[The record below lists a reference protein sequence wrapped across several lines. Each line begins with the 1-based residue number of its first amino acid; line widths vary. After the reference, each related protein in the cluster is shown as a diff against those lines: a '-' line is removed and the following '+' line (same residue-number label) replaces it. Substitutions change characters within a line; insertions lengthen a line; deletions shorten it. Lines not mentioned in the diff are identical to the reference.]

1 MNELLDETRR
11 RTLVKT
17 TIAALLIPISIAL
30 IYSWVIF
37 KFGTK
42 QLRVFGLSALT
53 VVLPLYLL
61 IIMLVHVV
69 QKRLGEQIRAWVERS
84 HNPDSPE
91 DIKEASRLQWRLE
104 ALPVRIALLYA
115 GGTILS
121 FGIAISAYGG
131 LADFNLI
138 TRVLYFLM
146 GAMTGAGSG
155 LAEYFLVYD
164 GYRAVR
170 GRFLTTC
177 RGFPIRAG
185 VSLRARLVA
194 FGVIVSLLSLGFGW
208 VAALEQLQTHQGS
221 RGVEGTASLNASFLL
236 LVVVLAGTIGFIT
249 YLISRNIVDPVRGLA
264 LVSRQISKG
273 DLSADIPVN
282 SMDDLGELASSYD
295 NMLVSLSHITGQAQ
309 ESAEW
314 VAAGAESLSA
324 STEQINSVN
333 EQLNE
338 LVMRLS
344 ANMEEEVRKIERIN
358 EIMDSVVA
366 TMQVSHSK
374 AEQGAE
380 ISVNIERLVEEGR
393 REANEA
399 VREISKIYE
408 LITASAAAIQ
418 SLDERSS
425 EVTMI
430 VDVIADIADQ
440 TNLLALNAA
449 IEAARAKEY
458 GRGFAVVA
466 DEVKKLSE
474 ESNRSA
480 QRISVLIRGMR
491 QETENA
497 VEIMTEGA
505 KRMAEGTDVVS
516 RTDRS
521 LGQIAQQISRMADI
535 SRGISDDTQ
544 RESEA
549 SQAMAADLSE
559 ITKLVESNS
568 AAYQELGQLSEEQVA
583 AMQEVS
589 ATAQELAFLAERLDE
604 LVKRFKLRERE
615 EP

>member
-1 MNELLDETRR
+1 MNQAQVLERTRKITLL
-11 RTLVKT
+11 KT
-17 TIAALLIPISIAL
+17 AVTALLIPISIAL
-30 IYSWVIF
+30 IYSLVIF
-37 KFGTK
+37 DFKAK
-42 QLRVFGLSALT
+42 QLKIFGFSALT
-53 VVLPLYLL
+53 VVLPLYILL
-61 IIMLVHVV
+61 VLTVNYL
-69 QKRLGEQIRAWVERS
+69 QKRLSTQILDWNSRPRSSDSER
-84 HNPDSPE
+84 DL
-91 DIKEASRLQWRLE
+91 RLATRMQWRLE
-104 ALPVRIALLYA
+104 GLPLMIAILY
-115 GGTILS
+115 GGGGILS
-121 FGIAISAYGG
+121 FGIAIPAYGM

-138 TRVLYFLM
+138 TGLLYFLM
-146 GAMTGAGSG
+146 GAMTGVGSG
-155 LAEYFLVYD
+155 LANYFLVYD
-164 GYRAVR
+164 GYRVVR
-170 GRFLTTC
+170 GDFLQTC

-185 VSLRARLVA
+185 VSLRARLIA
-194 FGVIVSLLSLGFGW
+194 FGVIVSVLSLGFGW
-208 VAALEQLQTHQGS
+208 IAALEQLQKNSGGN
-221 RGVEGTASLNASFLL
+221 GVQGTASMNFSFLL

-249 YLISRNIVDPVRGLA
+249 YLISRNIVNPMRSLA
-264 LVSRQISKG
+264 LLSRQISKG
-273 DLSADIPVN
+273 DLSAHVPVD

-295 NMLVSLSHITGQAQ
+295 AMLESLSNITGEAQ

-314 VAAGAESLSA
+314 VATGAESLSA

-333 EQLNE
+333 EQLNG

-344 ANMEEEVRKIERIN
+344 NNMEDEVRKIARIN
-358 EIMDSVVA
+358 DIMDSVVS
-366 TMQVSHSK
+366 TMQISHTK

-380 ISVNIERLVEEGR
+380 ITTNIERLVEEGR

-408 LITASAAAIQ
+408 LITASAATIQ

-491 QETENA
+491 KETEDA

-505 KRMAEGTDVVS
+505 RRMADGTEVVG

-521 LGQIAQQISRMADI
+521 LGQIAQQIGRMADI
-535 SRGISDDTQ
+535 SRAISGDTQ
-544 RESEA
+544 READASEA
-549 SQAMAADLSE
+549 MASDLAE
-559 ITKLVESNS
+559 ITKLVEANS
-568 AAYQELGQLSEEQVA
+568 SAYQELGELSEEQVA

-604 LVKRFKLRERE
+604 LVKRFKLRPVE
-615 EP
+615 

>member
-1 MNELLDETRR
+1 MDQLQVLDRTRR
-11 RTLVKT
+11 KTLLKT
-17 TIAALLIPISIAL
+17 SLSALIIPISIAL
-30 IYSWVIF
+30 IYSLVIF
-37 KFGTK
+37 DFKAK
-42 QLRVFGLSALT
+42 QLKIFGLSAVT
-53 VVLPLYLL
+53 VVIPLYIL
-61 IIMLVHVV
+61 IVLAVNLM
-69 QKRLGEQIRAWVERS
+69 QKRITRAIIEWTSKPR
-84 HNPDSPE
+84 NPESTVD
-91 DIKEASRLQWRLE
+91 AQLAARMQWRLE
-104 ALPVRIALLYA
+104 MLPIGIGALYGV
-115 GGTILS
+115 GGILS
-121 FGIAISAYGG
+121 FGIAIPAYGM
-131 LADFNLI
+131 LAEFNLI
-138 TRVLYFLM
+138 TGVLYFLM
-146 GAMTGAGSG
+146 GAMTGVASG
-155 LAEYFLVYD
+155 LANYFLVYD
-164 GYRAVR
+164 GYRRVR
-170 GRFLTTC
+170 GDFLATC
-177 RGFPIRAG
+177 SGFRIRAG
-185 VSLRARLVA
+185 VSLRARLVT

-208 VAALEQLQTHQGS
+208 IAALEQLQKNSTD
-221 RGVEGTASLNASFLL
+221 GVVQGTASMNLSFIL
-236 LVVVLAGTIGFIT
+236 LVVILVGTIGFIT
-249 YLISRNIVDPVRGLA
+249 YLISKNIVDPMRELA
-264 LVSRQISKG
+264 IVSRQISKG
-273 DLSADIPVN
+273 DLSPRVPVD

-295 NMLVSLSHITGQAQ
+295 TMLESLSNITGEAQ

-314 VAAGAESLSA
+314 VATGAESLSA

-333 EQLNE
+333 EQLNT

-344 ANMEEEVRKIERIN
+344 TNMEDEVLKIERIN
-358 EIMDSVVA
+358 GIMNSVVE
-366 TMQVSHSK
+366 TMQVSHAK

-393 REANEA
+393 REAIEA
-399 VREISKIYE
+399 VREITKIYE

-491 QETENA
+491 KETENA

-505 KRMAEGTDVVS
+505 KRMADGTEVVG

-535 SRGISDDTQ
+535 SRAISGDTQ
-544 RESEA
+544 REVEESEA
-549 SQAMAADLSE
+549 MAGDLSE
-559 ITKLVESNS
+559 ITKLVQANS
-568 AAYQELGQLSEEQVA
+568 AAYQELGELSEEQVA

-604 LVKRFKLRERE
+604 LVKRFKLRPVE
-615 EP
+615 

>member
-1 MNELLDETRR
+1 MNQVLDKTRR
-11 RTLVKT
+11 RTLFKT
-17 TIAALLIPISIAL
+17 TITWFLIPISIAFIFSL
-30 IYSWVIF
+30 VIF
-37 KFGTK
+37 DFKAGQYRT
-42 QLRVFGLSALT
+42 FGLAALSI
-53 VVLPLYLL
+53 VLPLYFLTIL
-61 IIMLVHVV
+61 GINLV
-69 QKRLGEQIRAWVERS
+69 QKKLSGHV
-84 HNPDSPE
+84 
-91 DIKEASRLQWRLE
+91 LQWVSQPRDPESPDDVKLAVRTQSRLE
-104 ALPVRIALLYA
+104 ALPGKLAVIYGVA
-115 GGTILS
+115 TIVA
-121 FGIAISAYGG
+121 FGISILVYGH
-131 LADFNLI
+131 LADFDLI
-138 TRVLYFLM
+138 TGVLYFLM
-146 GAMTGAGSG
+146 GSLTGVGSG
-155 LAEYFLVYD
+155 LASYFLVYD
-164 GYRAVR
+164 GYRKVR
-170 GRFLTTC
+170 GEFLETC

-185 VSLRARLVA
+185 VTLRARLVA

-208 VAALEQLQTHQGS
+208 IAALEQLQRNSGGVGVQGTMS
-221 RGVEGTASLNASFLL
+221 MNISFIL
-236 LVVVLAGTIGFIT
+236 LVVVLVGTIGFIT
-249 YLISRNIVDPVRGLA
+249 FLISRNIVNPMRVLA
-264 LVSRQISKG
+264 LASRKISKG
-273 DLSADIPVN
+273 DLSAHVPVD

-295 NMLVSLSHITGQAQ
+295 TMLESLGNITGEAQ

-314 VAAGAESLSA
+314 VATGAESLSA

-344 ANMEEEVRKIERIN
+344 TNMEDEVHKIERIN
-358 EIMDSVVA
+358 EIMDSVVT
-366 TMQVSHSK
+366 TMQISHTK
-374 AEQGAE
+374 AESGAE
-380 ISVNIERLVEEGR
+380 ITTSIERLVEEGR

-399 VREISKIYE
+399 VREITKIYE
-408 LITASAAAIQ
+408 LITASAAAIR

-480 QRISVLIRGMR
+480 QRIAVLIRGIR

-505 KRMAEGTDVVS
+505 KRMADGTEVVS

-521 LGQIAQQISRMADI
+521 LSEIAQQITRMADI
-535 SRGISDDTQ
+535 SRAISGDTQ
-544 RESEA
+544 REVEA
-549 SQAMAADLSE
+549 SEAMAADLVE

-568 AAYQELGQLSEEQVA
+568 TAYQELGELSEEQVA

-604 LVKRFKLRERE
+604 LVKRFKLRQVE
-615 EP
+615 